1 MNAESKR
8 GHSVAVRTG
17 GSVPDVGGLHAA
29 RELVVAFLARRS
41 DHTRRAYDGDL
52 RAFAEH
58 VGKAS
63 GAEAVQA
70 VIDAGPRG
78 SIPYRRQRRG
88 LMSFG
93 EQKGGRS

>member
-1 MNAESKR
+1 MKKPLCSPTEKDHVFGALLPES
-8 GHSVAVRTG
+8 V
-17 GSVPDVGGLHAA
+17 DAA
-29 RELVVAFLARRS
+29 RELIAAFLARRS